1 MTTARKIP
9 WLPIALLLSLGLMV
23 VLAWQNRELRQA
35 QVELQKRAFEP
46 YAGMWMPDVA
56 TVALDGSAVRLGT
69 APARYQVLYFF
80 TPSCPYCR
88 QSAPAIRALA
98 ERLAPQSA
106 HVQMVGVADGQA
118 EPVRRYAAE
127 QGFRFPIALAPD
139 KRTLALFRANSV
151 PLLVVVDAQGR
162 VAYSHVGVLDVE
174 KELEQVLAAVRA
186 SPRAVTGAGASGGPG
201 R

>member
-9 WLPIALLLSLGLMV
+9 WLPIALLLSLGLVV
-23 VLAWQNRELRQA
+23 VLASQNRELRQT

-46 YAGMWMPDVA
+46 YAGMWMPEIT
-56 TVALDGSAVRLGT
+56 TVALDGSPIRLGT

-88 QSAPAIRALA
+88 QSAPAIRTLA
-98 ERLAPQSA
+98 ERLAPESA
-106 HVQMVGVADGQA
+106 RVQMVGVADGQA

-139 KRTLALFRANSV
+139 KRTLALFKANSV
-151 PLLVVVDAQGR
+151 PLLIVVDAQGR
-162 VAYSHVGVLDVE
+162 VAYSHVGVLGGQKALD
-174 KELEQVLAAVRA
+174 QVLAAVHA
-186 SPRAVTGAGASGGPG
+186 SPPAVAGAGSGGGPG